1 LKRARFLL
9 PLLFAVSAYAQV
21 DWELALTESTSALS
35 SGQYMKAYVID
46 DRVLEDMVKRLGT
59 DDPSLFTTFLVH
71 KAAALAGLG
80 RQDEARWYWNYA
92 QFLDEEIAESPDVVA
107 LGRSV
112 EVLKRMAPRTFTDMK
127 RVGGA
132 VKAPVTIKRV
142 EPAYPEQARRL
153 RISGI
158 VILECTI
165 DKSGVVR
172 DGRVLKGLPP
182 PTMAYAALEAVRQWT
197 FKPATI
203 DGEPVNVF
211 FNLTINFKLVA
222 EEDKP
227 QP

>member
-1 LKRARFLL
+1 MRRLAVLAL
-9 PLLFAVSAYAQV
+9 LLFAASARAQV
-21 DWELALTESTSALS
+21 DWGRSFTESALALS
-35 SGQYMKAYVID
+35 SGQSMKAYVID
-46 DRVLEDMVKRLGT
+46 DRVLDDMVKRLGT
-59 DDPSLFTTFLVH
+59 DEPSLFTTFLVH

-80 RQDEARWYWNYA
+80 REEEARWYWDYA
-92 QFLDEEIAESPDVVA
+92 QFLIPDIAESTDIVA

-112 EVLKRMAPRTFTDMK
+112 EILKGMAPRTLTDMK

-132 VKAPVTIKRV
+132 VKPPVTIKRI
-142 EPAYPEQARRL
+142 EPRYPEKARLL
-153 RISGI
+153 RITGI

-172 DGRVLKGLPP
+172 DGRVLKGLPV
-182 PTMAYAALEAVRQWT
+182 PTMAYAALEAVRHWT
-197 FKPATI
+197 FQPATV

-211 FNLTINFKLVA
+211 FNLTINFRLVA

>member
-9 PLLFAVSAYAQV
+9 PLLFAVAAQAQV
-21 DWELALTESTSALS
+21 DWNAALTESTSALS

-59 DDPSLFTTFLVH
+59 DDLALFTTFLVH

-80 RQDEARWYWNYA
+80 REDEARWYWGYA
-92 QFLDEEIAESPDVVA
+92 QFIDEDVADSAEVAAIGRAGEI
-107 LGRSV
+107 
-112 EVLKRMAPRTFTDMK
+112 LKRMAPRTFADMK

-142 EPAYPEQARRL
+142 EPVYPEQARRL

-158 VILECTI
+158 VIVECTI

-172 DGRVLKGLPP
+172 DGRVLKGLPV
-182 PTMAYAALEAVRQWT
+182 PTLAYTALEAVRRWT
-197 FKPATI
+197 FQPATV
-203 DGEPVNVF
+203 DGEPINVF
-211 FNLTINFKLVA
+211 FNLTINFRLVA
-222 EEDKP
+222 DEDKP